1 LFRSV
6 AVVVE
11 DLVLVAVQSHQGM
24 SSRQQAG
31 AATAALTIDWHGP
44 SAEMRRFFA
53 GMRAIVAMLAT
64 LLLFGGAQQ
73 PGPLA
78 AGVLLSYGTWA
89 AYILWNEATGRPL
102 GHTLFQYWI
111 DVGWTAA
118 MLLLVPSSSN
128 DMFVLTLVQP
138 VVLASIGYGVRRGV
152 QLALFAA
159 VAVAFDRDSP
169 FAQLL
174 QGTGVRTLPALGV
187 LALAPAAALLS
198 RPMSV
203 LRQRMAL
210 VGEIEATLD
219 PRRGLESVAAR
230 LVDLLRQGTGAHV
243 VGLVLPSATG
253 APAMLGSV
261 DEASFRTS
269 ADVHQRLETLLAD
282 NPEVPLTHVRAR
294 RWHYARGIRL
304 HGSGKAPPKLR
315 GSMDS
320 LAELLDVRTLVVV
333 PLVRYGHRH
342 GHLLLGMTSVRN
354 RNQDVAALTHA
365 APELLRLV
373 EQAAL
378 VDQLQTESEA
388 HERARIGRDLHDSA
402 IQPYLGLKYAVEC
415 VALRIPPQNPARA
428 EVDALASLVNGEVSA
443 LRELISGL
451 RTGSGPGDNPLV
463 PAVRRQVRRFSLLF
477 GIDVELECPD
487 TLVTTRAVAD
497 SLFHMVNEAL
507 NNIRKHT
514 AARKVSIRMTVADST
529 FRLVLR
535 DDAGSLG
542 GQPAAPFRP
551 ASLTERAEALGG
563 SVSISQPD
571 GLNTELSIEIP
582 L

>member
-1 LFRSV
+1 
-6 AVVVE
+6 
-11 DLVLVAVQSHQGM
+11 
-24 SSRQQAG
+24 
-31 AATAALTIDWHGP
+31 
-44 SAEMRRFFA
+44 MRRFFA

-64 LLLFGGAQQ
+64 VLLFGGAHQ
-73 PGPLA
+73 PGALA
-78 AGVLLSYGTWA
+78 AAVLLAYGTWA
-89 AYILWNEATGRPL
+89 AYILWYEASGRPL
-102 GHTLFQYWI
+102 GHTLVQYWV

-118 MLLLVPSSSN
+118 MLLLTPASN
-128 DMFVLTLVQP
+128 HDMFVLTLVQP

-159 VAVAFDRDSP
+159 LAVAFSRDNP
-169 FAQLL
+169 WAQVLE
-174 QGTGVRTLPALGV
+174 GSNVRTLPALGV

-203 LRQRMAL
+203 LRQRLAL

-219 PRRGLESVAAR
+219 PRRGLESVTAR
-230 LVDLLRQGTGAHV
+230 LVDLLRQGTGAQV

-261 DEASFRTS
+261 DEGSFRTS
-269 ADVHQRLETLLAD
+269 AEVHQRLEAL
-282 NPEVPLTHVRAR
+282 PLTHVRAR
-294 RWHYARGIRL
+294 RWRFARGIRL
-304 HGSGKAPPKLR
+304 HGSGKAPAKLR
-315 GSMDS
+315 ENMNG

-333 PLVRYGHRH
+333 PLIRYGHRH
-342 GHLLLGMTSVRN
+342 GHLLLGMTGVRN
-354 RNQDVAALTHA
+354 RHQDVAALTHA

-415 VALRIPPQNPARA
+415 VALRIPPENPARA
-428 EVDALASLVNGEVSA
+428 EVDALAQLVNGEVSA

-451 RTGSGPGDNPLV
+451 RTGGGPGDNPLV
-463 PAVRRQVRRFSLLF
+463 PAVRRQVRRFALLF
-477 GIDVELECPD
+477 GIDVQLDCPD

-514 AARKVSIRMTVADST
+514 VARRVWIRMAVAEGT

-542 GQPAAPFRP
+542 GRPAAPFRP
-551 ASLTERAEALGG
+551 GSLTERAEALGG
-563 SVSISQPD
+563 RVSISQPD